1 MKACI
6 LALIGCLIM
15 TLIFAML
22 IDAGTLVFTGFI
34 GVVLGSFGAIGMGIA
49 SLFIYFEKH

>member
-1 MKACI
+1 MKACL

-15 TLIFAML
+15 TLISAML

-34 GVVLGSFGAIGMGIA
+34 GVVLGSFGTIGMGIA
-49 SLFIYFEKH
+49 ALFIYFEKH

>member
-1 MKACI
+1 MKACL

-15 TLIFAML
+15 VFISAML

-49 SLFIYFEKH
+49 TLFIYFEKH

>member
-1 MKACI
+1 MKACL

-15 TLIFAML
+15 VFVSAML

-34 GVVLGSFGAIGMGIA
+34 GVVLGAFGTISMGIA
-49 SLFIYFEKH
+49 TLFIYFSEH

>member
-1 MKACI
+1 MKACV

-15 TLIFAML
+15 VFISAML

-34 GVVLGSFGAIGMGIA
+34 GVVLGSFGTIGMAIFA
-49 SLFIYFEKH
+49 LVKYFSEH